1 VARAGA
7 MVGTNV
13 GRSDRVGRNVRDG
26 ADVTGM
32 LV

>member
-1 VARAGA
+1 